1 MTTPVR
7 YFPVHE
13 VPAVR
18 RGGVIVLH
26 RRGPELAQMLYHKY
40 HADARGFVLDSWKDH
55 TNLIREVK
63 QLPHKLVLV
72 AGGASG
78 KAFIVD
84 LARETGKVVLDT
96 GEATTDKWC

>member
-1 MTTPVR
+1 
-7 YFPVHE
+7 
-13 VPAVR
+13 
-18 RGGVIVLH
+18 
-26 RRGPELAQMLYHKY
+26 MLYHKY